1 MGIVILAAVLA
12 LATAGG
18 AAPAVRE
25 AVESIPLIGRLLSG
39 SVSPTAAKAPP
50 EPADMELVE
59 RLIEE
64 GFLSDHPCEWYAVL
78 SEDE

>member
-1 MGIVILAAVLA
+1 MGIFILAAVLV
-12 LATAGG
+12 LGTAGG
-18 AAPAVRE
+18 TPASVRE

-50 EPADMELVE
+50 EPADMELIE

-64 GFLSDHPCEWYAVL
+64 GFLSDHPCEWYSVL
-78 SEDE
+78 